1 MIQSMITHLDGFAP
15 LQNKILLYCLGS
27 DTATIMQPIVAQ
39 MEERRLTTEDIN
51 CETAWRCI
59 KEKPDT
65 VNIALKKAKGYTFK
79 TYLASMEMLLA
90 RLEMPGS
97 DPTEKTVI
105 EHHVNLAKHRQ
116 FTVINSRLT
125 SPEKYGTPTG
135 NLIRK
140 YVSYILMKGIH
151 LKGNETL
158 WARFSG
164 EEVIFYSVCP
174 EDKVNPKVLE
184 DLNQALKKRKEE
196 YEIRIASGNLEEDFF

>member
-1 MIQSMITHLDGFAP
+1 MITYLDGFAP

-27 DTATIMQPIVAQ
+27 NTAAIMQPIVAQ
-39 MEERRLTTEDIN
+39 MEQRRLTTQDIN

-59 KEKPDT
+59 TQKPDK
-65 VNIALKKAKGYTFK
+65 VGIALKKAKGYTFK
-79 TYLASMEMLLA
+79 TYLASLEMLLA

-105 EHHVNLAKHRQ
+105 ENHVNMAKHRQ
-116 FTVINSRLT
+116 ITVINSRLT
-125 SPEKYGTPTG
+125 SPDIHCTPTG

-140 YVSYILMKGIH
+140 YVSYLLMRGIH

-164 EEVIFYSVCP
+164 EEVIFYSVCL
-174 EDKVNPKVLE
+174 EDKVNPRVLE
-184 DLNQALKKRKEE
+184 DLNQALQKRKEE
-196 YEIRIASGNLEEDFF
+196 YDIRIESGNWEEDFF

>member
-1 MIQSMITHLDGFAP
+1 MITYLDGFAP

-27 DTATIMQPIVAQ
+27 NTASIMQPIVAQ
-39 MEERRLTTEDIN
+39 MEERRLTTKDIN

-59 KEKPDT
+59 TQKPDT
-65 VNIALKKAKGYTFK
+65 VNIALKKAKGYTYK

-90 RLEMPGS
+90 RLEMPDS

-116 FTVINSRLT
+116 FTTINSRLT
-125 SPEKYGTPTG
+125 SPDIHCTPTG
-135 NLIRK
+135 GVIRK
-140 YVSYILMKGIH
+140 YVSYLLMRGIH

-174 EDKVNPKVLE
+174 EDKVNPRVLE
-184 DLNQALKKRKEE
+184 DLNQALQKRKEE
-196 YEIRIASGNLEEDFF
+196 YEIRMESGNWVEEFF